1 MVNFAQSIE
10 PYKEKKKRLKLVIK
24 LLKISKREQEFTLE
38 MTKKRLKE
46 SQEELSKLGD
56 FP

>member
-1 MVNFAQSIE
+1 MAIFIQSIE

-24 LLKISKREQEFTLE
+24 RLKISKREQEFTLE

-46 SQEELSKLGD
+46 SQEELNKLGD